1 MTYDDLNKNFE
12 YPVIGTPE
20 ELDDQARAD
29 TRRYFKEAAEDIDL
43 EMGEG
48 TAQAH
53 PGWVAA
59 RAQVRAQRQDTLM
72 VVMTQQE
79 GFSVICNTLV
89 EDSDEIADLLKDL
102 KKAL

>member
-1 MTYDDLNKNFE
+1 MNADDLAKNFNR
-12 YPVIGTPE
+12 PVIGTPE

-29 TRRYFKEAAEDIDL
+29 TRRYFKEAADDINL

-53 PGWVAA
+53 PELVVAW
-59 RAQVRAQRQDTLM
+59 AQIRGQRQGNLM
-72 VVMTQQE
+72 VCMTLQE

-89 EDSDEIADLLKDL
+89 ECSDEIAYLLKKL
-102 KKAL
+102 KEAL